1 MLGEGECMSHIR
13 TATAIRS
20 SLRNLWLPVKHVD
33 SGKVGL
39 DRESVGSSTRIS
51 RRRFLKLGGIGLLA
65 ASATP
70 LAGCREQNAAASSS
84 PRTLTVAHN
93 LPEEHPV
100 HKALQRFGEEVQRRS
115 GGSLRTDLYGN
126 GVLGSEGDVLEQL
139 ERGGVDMAKV
149 SAAALES
156 FASSYQVFSLPYIF
170 DSQEHFYRSM
180 ELPEVQELYRS
191 TRDKGY
197 LALTFYDSGARSF
210 YSNRVI
216 REPEDMRGM
225 KIRVQASRTASEI
238 ISRLGASPTPMA
250 YGDVYTAIQ
259 QGVIDGAE
267 NNVTALTS
275 SAHGEVA
282 SIYSETQHQR
292 VPDIVLI
299 STDTWDA
306 LNNRQKEAV
315 TEATDTSSEY
325 QRKLWQEEVRTARTE
340 AKEDLGVRFVEPNRE
355 AFKNELEP
363 MIEEYRRRDPTIR
376 RITDAIESLKVESE
390 EETADG

>member
-1 MLGEGECMSHIR
+1 MNSDKF
-13 TATAIRS
+13 S
-20 SLRNLWLPVKHVD
+20 
-33 SGKVGL
+33 L

-51 RRRFLKLGGIGLLA
+51 RRRFLRLGGVGLLA
-65 ASATP
+65 ATATT
-70 LAGCREQNAAASSS
+70 LAGCREQSVAASSS

-93 LPEEHPV
+93 LNEEHPV
-100 HKALQRFGEEVQRRS
+100 HKALQRFAEETQRRS
-115 GGSLRTDLYGN
+115 GGSLQIELFGN

-139 ERGGVDMAKV
+139 ERGGVDMTKV

-156 FASSYQVFSLPYIF
+156 FALSYQVFSLPYIF

-197 LALTFYDSGARSF
+197 MALTYYDSGARSV

-225 KIRVQASRTASEI
+225 KIRVQASRTAAEI
-238 ISRLGASPTPMA
+238 ISRLGASPTPLA
-250 YGDVYTAIQ
+250 FGDVYTALQ

-275 SAHGEVA
+275 AAHGEVA
-282 SIYSETQHQR
+282 SVYSDTEHQR

-299 STDTWDA
+299 STETWDA
-306 LNNRQKEAV
+306 LSNQQKEAV
-315 TEATDTSSEY
+315 TEAADISSEY
-325 QRKLWQEEVRTARTE
+325 QRKLWQEEVREARTE

-355 AFKNELEP
+355 AFRNKLEP

-376 RITDAIESLKVESE
+376 EITDAIDSLGAEIE